1 MPRARGRKKDSKKH
15 PAVQAEPDVEPAV
28 QADDAPR
35 WSSVFRWWVQA
46 PPGGWPVMTGFLDAY
61 LEPGD
66 RPVEELMQ
74 VSDEV
79 FDAVLASL
87 ER

>member
-1 MPRARGRKKDSKKH
+1 
-15 PAVQAEPDVEPAV
+15 
-28 QADDAPR
+28 
-35 WSSVFRWWVQA
+35 
-46 PPGGWPVMTGFLDAY
+46 MTGFLDAY